1 MKFKP
6 LFLILPFLIGCNET
20 NNIKGNSKTETH
32 TDTITTDTI
41 TEDKPKEDFT
51 NVGKYNPLFDQFIP
65 KSFNEEKEYI
75 ENIKNVEVYANRNER
90 EPYFYDHIFE
100 YTGNKNEPIA
110 YGEFSSVYIYMSE
123 THHELYINNQELLNK
138 IVHLANDD
146 SYIPYDENSPTFTSG
161 CFRLGFG
168 SSVPDKKDIQ
178 VIVFNNGYCKRTIND
193 IVYISKEPID
203 VWEIKEYYYCNDSIF
218 ESYGGMKNGIE
229 IYNDKESGYELAYC
243 FYKDDIKKI
252 VPASVEKKFHSII
265 GKFSTLNSYSFESYA
280 GINMY
285 LNTYTS
291 DVIRF
296 SILEIKENALSKT
309 RETSFYITKEG
320 TIYHPHDALI
330 NYDTQELY
338 SFPFVF
344 KSTFKINYDELEYF
358 LNY

>member
-1 MKFKP
+1 MKFKS

-20 NNIKGNSKTETH
+20 NNIRDNSEAETH

-41 TEDKPKEDFT
+41 TEDQPIEHFT
-51 NVGKYNPLFDQFIP
+51 NAGKYNPLFNQFIP

-75 ENIKNVEVYANRNER
+75 ENIKNVEVYANRSER

-110 YGEFSSVYIYMSE
+110 YGEFSSIYIHMSY
-123 THHELYINNQELLNK
+123 TNHDLYINNQELLNK

-146 SYIPYDENSPTFTSG
+146 SYIPYDENSPTFPSG
-161 CFRLGFG
+161 CFSLGFG
-168 SSVPDKKDIQ
+168 SSMPGKKDIRA
-178 VIVFNNGYCKRTIND
+178 IVYNNGYCKRTIND
-193 IVYISKEPID
+193 VVYISKEPID
-203 VWEIKEYYYCNDSIF
+203 VWEIKEYYFCNDPIF
-218 ESYGGMKNGIE
+218 SSNEGMKNGIQ
-229 IYNDKESGYELAYC
+229 IYNSTESDYESAYC

-252 VPASVEKKFHSII
+252 VPASIEKKFHSII
-265 GKFSTLNSYSFESYA
+265 GKFSALYNYSFESYA

-309 RETSFYITKEG
+309 KETSFYITKEG
-320 TIYHPHDALI
+320 YMYYEYTYHFDL
-330 NYDTQELY
+330 DTQEVY
-338 SFPFVF
+338 YFPFLL